1 MHDFVSGILESEPY
15 NYVCNLTS
23 GDEAKW
29 PDDTQVSQSKLMFP
43 VQQVDY
49 SSAEKP
55 RNVVFQEYIESKGYS
70 IDFNTGLAKLE
81 KDADGRITGV
91 IAQSTADD
99 HFIRINAAKGV
110 LLACGGY
117 AGNPY
122 MMEQLDPLGT
132 SVTTACSY
140 TPADKGYGIRAVLT
154 GDDKPETITV
164 DFDEQPAALGIS
176 NYPRI
181 QLGAMRY
188 TTDTSLI
195 DRASELLKGKT
206 FKRWY
211 GYASYR
217 AKANDMVGGYRS
229 SIELDTTNGAKLC
242 DVSYDPGYEGN
253 EGPSIYIMDGDVAY
267 VMEGDQTE
275 LNDFMGKCIQDAYKQ
290 TCLPDPQTARD
301 SGSARTW
308 LFEDEMPWN
317 AESGSTGSAKE

>member
-1 MHDFVSGILESEPY
+1 MIEQNSSVMDTRHWYGTIDSSEAKKKGIAPVDRAELLSEISRSMGGRCDQRVVKTWINESAAMHDFVSGILENEPY

-70 IDFNTGLAKLE
+70 IDFNTSLAKLE

-140 TPADKGYGIRAVLT
+140 TPADKGYGIRAAIWQVHIWMQSPL
-154 GDDKPETITV
+154 PFCSTV
-164 DFDEQPAALGIS
+164 VWWPPVWMPAMWTARTPLAARLSPALWSVQPRQPALPEGQ
-176 NYPRI
+176 PPWRT
-181 QLGAMRY
+181 L
-188 TTDTSLI
+188 
-195 DRASELLKGKT
+195 
-206 FKRWY
+206 
-211 GYASYR
+211 
-217 AKANDMVGGYRS
+217 
-229 SIELDTTNGAKLC
+229 
-242 DVSYDPGYEGN
+242 YE
-253 EGPSIYIMDGDVAY
+253 
-267 VMEGDQTE
+267 
-275 LNDFMGKCIQDAYKQ
+275 
-290 TCLPDPQTARD
+290 
-301 SGSARTW
+301 
-308 LFEDEMPWN
+308 
-317 AESGSTGSAKE
+317 